1 MYHVILAGGSGTR
14 FWPYSRKRKP
24 KQLLKIFSD
33 KSMIQMTLDRILK
46 FSTIEKIYI
55 VASED
60 LCKLIYK
67 EINIPKSNLLIEPK
81 GKNTAPAIG
90 LAAIHIYKK
99 NPKAKM
105 AIYPA
110 DQIIENQSSFIDTIR
125 LADEIIEK
133 NSSLITI
140 GINPKYPATGYGYI
154 QYIDN
159 DENYY
164 KVKSFAEKPPI
175 NTAMKFLESGD
186 FLWNSGIFV
195 WEAKLILLEMKQH
208 MPDLHESL
216 SLIYDTIDT
225 NNYSVV
231 LKQEWELID
240 SESIDYGILEKS
252 SNVCTIKGE
261 FEWIDIGSWKSVFD
275 LMKKNKKNHFEGNIV
290 TIDTNDSLIF
300 SPQKLTAVIG
310 MKDVII
316 VNLNDATLV
325 MPMNR
330 SEEVKKIVDMLS
342 KEKEEYL

>member
-60 LCKLIYK
+60 LCKLIYE
-67 EINIPKSNLLIEPK
+67 EINFPKSNLLIEPK

-133 NSSLITI
+133 KSSLITI

-154 QYIDN
+154 QYIDK

-186 FLWNSGIFV
+186 F
-195 WEAKLILLEMKQH
+195 
-208 MPDLHESL
+208 
-216 SLIYDTIDT
+216 
-225 NNYSVV
+225 
-231 LKQEWELID
+231 
-240 SESIDYGILEKS
+240 
-252 SNVCTIKGE
+252 
-261 FEWIDIGSWKSVFD
+261 
-275 LMKKNKKNHFEGNIV
+275 
-290 TIDTNDSLIF
+290 
-300 SPQKLTAVIG
+300 
-310 MKDVII
+310 
-316 VNLNDATLV
+316 
-325 MPMNR
+325 
-330 SEEVKKIVDMLS
+330 
-342 KEKEEYL
+342 